1 MERPGAIDFSF
12 CNIEQRRASL
22 ERGCRVV
29 FPLTP
34 TKLKPQAHAIAH
46 EKLRNSMKA
55 PDKMKETIR
64 RGFWFA
70 LLCLIALVAR
80 TEEPASLKLIKTI
93 PLPDV
98 KGRLDHFAL
107 DVKGQRLFV
116 AALGNNTVEI
126 LDLNAGKRLRSLSGS
141 NKPQGLLYLPKGNL
155 LFVANGGDGRLR
167 IYDGSTFKALAT
179 IGALDDADNLRY
191 DPRAY
196 RVYVGY
202 GHGALGVVNPV
213 TGVLTGSI
221 KLLGHPES
229 FQLER
234 DGNRIFVNVT
244 EAGHVAVIDRQTRTV
259 LEAWLLPNLN
269 ANFPMALDER
279 DHRLFVGCRNPARFV
294 VLETT
299 AGKRVTDLA
308 IAGDT
313 DDLFYDA
320 MRKRIYVSGG
330 EGFVDVIEQRDVD
343 NYKLLE
349 RTSTAPG
356 ARTSFFSPEL
366 EQFYLAVPR
375 RGEKPAEIRVYDVGK

>member
-1 MERPGAIDFSF
+1 
-12 CNIEQRRASL
+12 
-22 ERGCRVV
+22 
-29 FPLTP
+29 
-34 TKLKPQAHAIAH
+34 
-46 EKLRNSMKA
+46 MKA

-70 LLCLIALVAR
+70 LLCLIAIEVR
-80 TEEPASLKLIKTI
+80 PEEPASLKLIKTI

-107 DVKGQRLFV
+107 DVKRQRLFV

-126 LDLNAGKRLRSLSGS
+126 LDLNAGKRLRSLSGC

-179 IGALDDADNLRY
+179 IGALEDADNLRY
-191 DPRAY
+191 DPRAD

-202 GHGALGVVNPV
+202 GDGALGVVNPV

-229 FQLER
+229 FQLEP
-234 DGNRIFVNVT
+234 DSNRIFVNVPGAR
-244 EAGHVAVIDRQTRTV
+244 EIAVVDRQTRTV
-259 LEAWLLPNLN
+259 PEAWLLPSAQ
-269 ANFPMALDER
+269 ANFPMAVDPGN
-279 DHRLFVGCRNPARFV
+279 HRLFVGCRSPARFV
-294 VLETT
+294 VLDTT
-299 AGKRVTDLA
+299 TGKAVTDLP
-308 IAGDT
+308 ISGDT
-313 DDLFYDA
+313 DDLFYHA
-320 MRKRIYVSGG
+320 QRKRIYVSCG
-330 EGFVDVIEQRDVD
+330 EGFIDVIEQGGAD

-349 RTSTAPG
+349 KIPTAPG
-356 ARTSFFSPEL
+356 ARTSFFSPDL

-375 RGEKPAEIRVYDVGK
+375 RGEKPAEIRVYDIGK

>member
-1 MERPGAIDFSF
+1 
-12 CNIEQRRASL
+12 
-22 ERGCRVV
+22 
-29 FPLTP
+29 
-34 TKLKPQAHAIAH
+34 
-46 EKLRNSMKA
+46 MKA
-55 PDKMKETIR
+55 PRQLKEAIK

-70 LLCLIALVAR
+70 LSCLVAMAVR
-80 TEEPASLKLIKTI
+80 AAEPATLKLVKTI
-93 PLPDV
+93 GLPDV
-98 KGRLDHFAL
+98 KGRFDHFAM
-107 DVKGQRLFV
+107 DVKGQRLFA
-116 AALGNNTVEI
+116 AALGNNTIEVF
-126 LDLNAGKRLRSLSGS
+126 DLKADKRLRSITGC

-167 IYDGSTFKALAT
+167 IYDCSSFNPLVT
-179 IGALDDADNLRY
+179 IGSLDDVDNLRY
-191 DPRAY
+191 DAKLD

-299 AGKRVTDLA
+299 SGKTVTELP
-308 IAGDT
+308 ISGDT

-320 MRKRIYVSGG
+320 QRKRLYISCG
-330 EGFVDVIEQRDVD
+330 EGFIDVIEQSDGD
-343 NYKLLE
+343 TYKLSE
-349 RTSTAPG
+349 KISTAPG
-356 ARTSFFSPEL
+356 ARTSFFSPQL
-366 EQFYLAVPR
+366 GQFYLAVPR
-375 RGEKPAEIRVYDVGK
+375 RGEKPAEIRVYDAGK